1 MEPTKSTATG
11 TEARSPDRTAL
22 GRRPWVA
29 GLALLSILSVAE
41 LAQASDGGG
50 IDLAARPTSPAI
62 FGEVGE
68 FSFFAQDGTI
78 KTRED
83 LLGEPWLFMSFF
95 TRCAGPCPQMTT
107 QMRAAQDELEGVP
120 CALISLSVD
129 PGFDTPAVLGR
140 YAEDWGA
147 DTERWSFLTG
157 DEEEIY
163 ELIRENFSLGVA
175 RLREEDLE
183 MGMQVTHASR
193 LVTVDAK
200 GRIRGYYDG
209 ETEEGRLA
217 AVQRVKS
224 LAREAGLST
233 SPFPLINA
241 SLNSL
246 SALLL
251 LLGWFVIRRP
261 GARDDQAARGRHANL
276 MRAAFGVSAAF
287 LASYLWYHL
296 MVVPQLGH
304 LGFRGTGGTRAAY
317 FVLLTSHI
325 FLAVVNLPLILRV
338 FWLAHKERWEEHRS
352 FAKIAWPV
360 WMYVS
365 VTGVVVYLA
374 LYPFNPSLA

>member
-1 MEPTKSTATG
+1 MNLLLPILCVA
-11 TEARSPDRTAL
+11 AL
-22 GRRPWVA
+22 APIA
-29 GLALLSILSVAE
+29 NS
-41 LAQASDGGG
+41 QGGG
-50 IDLAARPTSPAI
+50 VELSARPTSPSV

-68 FSFFAQDGTI
+68 FSLLAQDGAT
-78 KTRED
+78 KTRDD

-107 QMRAAQDELEGVP
+107 QMRAAQDELKGIP
-120 CALISLSVD
+120 CALVSLSVD
-129 PGFDTPAVLGR
+129 PGFDTPEVLSR

-147 DTERWSFLTG
+147 DTDRWTFLTG

-163 ELIRENFSLGVA
+163 ILMRESFSLGVA
-175 RLREEDLE
+175 RLREEDIE

-193 LVTVDAK
+193 LVTVDAE

-217 AVQRVKS
+217 AVERVKS

-233 SPFPLINA
+233 SPFPVINA

-246 SALLL
+246 AALLL
-251 LLGWFVIRRP
+251 LAGWIVIRRP
-261 GARDDQAARGRHANL
+261 GARSDQAARDRHANL

-287 LASYLWYHL
+287 LASYLWYHFV
-296 MVVPQLGH
+296 VVPELGH
-304 LGFRGTGGTRAAY
+304 LGFRGTGGMRTAY
-317 FVLLTSHI
+317 FALLISHI
-325 FLAVVNLPLILRV
+325 ILAVVNLPVILRV
-338 FWLAHKERWEEHRS
+338 LWLAHKERWEEHRKL
-352 FAKIAWPV
+352 AKLAWPV